1 MVLHL
6 SEQVEEIKESDLEGV
21 ENLEVYA
28 PITTKCKDFSVLCK
42 VYRATLFYI
51 EGTKILSKLPLSG
64 VCGFEPYLKSSI
76 PNYEGYDSCFSSV
89 KEEHQKI
96 DTAISRLYYPY
107 QLSKAYKKR
116 YEKYLWQKY
125 RVATKQVILEEAIDL
140 FYWIFQIRNP
150 DIYMIHE
157 FKEAALMVRKTQII
171 LFLMNYEKE
180 HFIKKEEKFEL

>member
-6 SEQVEEIKESDLEGV
+6 SEQVEEIKESTLEGV
-21 ENLEVYA
+21 EKLEVYA
-28 PITTKCKDFSVLCK
+28 PITTRCKDFSVLCK
-42 VYRATLFYI
+42 VYRVTLFYI
-51 EGTKILSKLPLSG
+51 EGTKILAKLPLSG

-107 QLSKAYKKR
+107 QLSENYRKK

-125 RVATKQVILEEAIDL
+125 RMATKQVILEEDMDT
-140 FYWIFQIRNP
+140 FYWIFKIREP
-150 DIYMIHE
+150 DVYMIHE
-157 FKEAALMVRKTQII
+157 FKEAALLAKKTQIV
-171 LFLMNYEKE
+171 LFLMNYERE
-180 HFIKKEEKFEL
+180 HFIKEEEKFEL